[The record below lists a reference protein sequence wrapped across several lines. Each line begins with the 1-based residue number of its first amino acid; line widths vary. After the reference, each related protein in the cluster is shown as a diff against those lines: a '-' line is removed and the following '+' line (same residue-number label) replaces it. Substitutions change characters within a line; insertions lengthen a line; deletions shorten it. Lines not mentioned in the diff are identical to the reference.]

1 MPARD
6 DFEPLHSASNSR
18 RTRLQS
24 RGAMVEWVVVDMVEL
39 DPKWAMGRCRYRGA
53 MAMHRC
59 RYCVP
64 DIWMHGVAS
73 CLNVYGMLAKLV
85 LFAMPDR

>member
-39 DPKWAMGRCRYRGA
+39 DPTWAMGRCRYGGA
-53 MAMHRC
+53 RSNMGNGSLS
-59 RYCVP
+59 
-64 DIWMHGVAS
+64 ISWGHGNPSMSILCA
-73 CLNVYGMLAKLV
+73 
-85 LFAMPDR
+85 